1 MPQTKGPVETGA
13 APREIS
19 YSFSAKG
26 RAAKTLIKTIENIS
40 GRPRLLKLARG
51 YEDEVEAGRSF
62 WEVMQERYGISM
74 EFPLGGL
81 ENIPTEGPLVLI
93 ANHPYGILDG
103 LAMGRILSVTRGEFK
118 IIAHVIFR

>member
-51 YEDEVEAGRSF
+51 Y
-62 WEVMQERYGISM
+62 
-74 EFPLGGL
+74 
-81 ENIPTEGPLVLI
+81 
-93 ANHPYGILDG
+93 
-103 LAMGRILSVTRGEFK
+103 
-118 IIAHVIFR
+118 